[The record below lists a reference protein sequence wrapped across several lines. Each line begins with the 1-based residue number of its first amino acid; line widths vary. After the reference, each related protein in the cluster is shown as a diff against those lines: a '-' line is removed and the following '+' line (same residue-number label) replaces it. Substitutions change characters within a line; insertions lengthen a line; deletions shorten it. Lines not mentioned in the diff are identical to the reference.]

1 MPMFMPPMAGMGP
14 GGGSAARSVKDPD
27 KTIQMPAE
35 PNSEPVKGEVVRRD
49 TAVADDPTGENKRKP
64 PVSVSVSSTRRRIDL
79 PKDGG
84 DDDGV

>member
-1 MPMFMPPMAGMGP
+1 MFMPPMAGMGS

-49 TAVADDPTGENKRKP
+49 TAVADDPTGENKRTP
-64 PVSVSVSSTRRRIDL
+64 PVSVSVSSIRRRIDL

-84 DDDGV
+84 GDDGV